1 MTFHRLAV
9 HSTLAFA
16 LGLSFTVAMAQSAAS
31 APAGKAAPKAVK
43 KAPAKAPAKAPV
55 VYVPEPASPAQID
68 AAERVYYGPHECEFN
83 QTIDIQ
89 IDPKYPAYV
98 DVKHLKAT
106 YLMKPVQSSTGA
118 IRLEDV
124 TGETLLVQISNKSML
139 LNVKTGHRVV
149 DDCVGSKQRELI
161 AAAKQAKAAEMAASA
176 PK

>member
-1 MTFHRLAV
+1 
-9 HSTLAFA
+9 
-16 LGLSFTVAMAQSAAS
+16 
-31 APAGKAAPKAVK
+31 
-43 KAPAKAPAKAPV
+43 
-55 VYVPEPASPAQID
+55 
-68 AAERVYYGPHECEFN
+68 
-83 QTIDIQ
+83 
-89 IDPKYPAYV
+89 
-98 DVKHLKAT
+98 
-106 YLMKPVQSSTGA
+106 MKPVQSSTGA